1 MRLNKFL
8 HLKDVF
14 TFSLLSLFSTGCI
27 IRNGSEFSD
36 LYPMFNFLWML
47 FLALGI
53 GTGIYYIFG
62 KDDNKRKNSGLA
74 SIICIMLFVGL
85 LVTA

>member
-1 MRLNKFL
+1 MKKFL
-8 HLKDVF
+8 HLKDLLAIF
-14 TFSLLSLFSTGCI
+14 LLSVISNGCI

-47 FLALGI
+47 FLVLGI